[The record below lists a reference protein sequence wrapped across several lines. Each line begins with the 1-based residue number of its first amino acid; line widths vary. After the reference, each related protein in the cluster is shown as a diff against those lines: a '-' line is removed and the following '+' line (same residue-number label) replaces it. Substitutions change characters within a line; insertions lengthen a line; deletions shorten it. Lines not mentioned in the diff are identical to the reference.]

1 MRKSIAVLEN
11 SLSVVPGVTTM
22 ALLASRTQSGC
33 WFVFLCPWL
42 GLSFPGVRGRESGV
56 RGPDAGCPIGEP
68 EILAAG
74 ALWAVKAPGGRASEE
89 ARELAGGAA
98 SDKVPGE

>member
-11 SLSVVPGVTTM
+11 SLSVVPGVTTI
-22 ALLASRTQSGC
+22 ALLASRTQRGS
-33 WFVFLCPWL
+33 WFFFLCPWL

-56 RGPDAGCPIGEP
+56 REPLGEP
-68 EILAAG
+68 GILAAG